1 MRTDAEKMAFA
12 KECLKI
18 EKQGGNVQEYIAQ
31 NWPSYTPRATW
42 YNLQKQYLCRNVNQL
57 TEGKPKSGRKEVNNM
72 AKRRDRNVVFD
83 EIVKIIEAHG
93 DPVAWFEENG
103 YSFPITG
110 WQDLKKW
117 ARIHR
122 PDEVHK
128 LPENLRRYYAANGIE
143 RVYKT
148 RDEKKS
154 GENPTEEVKAP
165 ETVVMDGKEY
175 EKMGGTIKAG
185 KLALPPFDTSSY
197 ENEMI
202 VPTNLRQQKLEVIGV
217 RSAVKGYY
225 MKSEIELNR
234 TDGTDAKYVH
244 LVWRDLVTHEERSI
258 GLSVS
263 EWMEL
268 SREIPLAMQQLGL
281 ISK

>member
-57 TEGKPKSGRKEVNNM
+57 TG
-72 AKRRDRNVVFD
+72 
-83 EIVKIIEAHG
+83 
-93 DPVAWFEENG
+93 FEENG

-117 ARIHR
+117 ARIHK

-165 ETVVMDGKEY
+165 ETVVMNGKEY
-175 EKMGGTIKAG
+175 EKMDGTIKAG
-185 KLALPPFDTSSY
+185 GLALPPFDTSSY

-202 VPTNLRQQKLEVIGV
+202 PPAYLRNPVKPSGVTVPDELPVC
-217 RSAVKGYY
+217 AVKSGCR
-225 MKSEIELNR
+225 K
-234 TDGTDAKYVH
+234 DAKYEICGVKD
-244 LVWRDLVTHEERSI
+244 VNEGFMAFIWRDLINH
-258 GLSVS
+258 S
-263 EWMEL
+263 EQEL
-268 SREIPLAMQQLGL
+268 AMSASQWRKFMDEIPKALTQLGL
-281 ISK
+281 